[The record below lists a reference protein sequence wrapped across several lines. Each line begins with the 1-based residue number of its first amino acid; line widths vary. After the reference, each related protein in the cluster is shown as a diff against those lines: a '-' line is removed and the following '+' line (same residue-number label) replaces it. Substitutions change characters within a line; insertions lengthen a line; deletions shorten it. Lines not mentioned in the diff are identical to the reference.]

1 MVRRRRKKN
10 NFLGWLMQPF
20 IYRRGLVQ
28 PPDMTLLIVIGLLLF
43 LGLVFLSS
51 ASSSLAFFTYGD
63 TYYFVKQQLFAIF
76 VGLAVFYILL
86 RINYKHYQKLT
97 PLLLIVSI
105 IVLLLPLF
113 GPLQGEFGTAKS
125 WIVVGGHSFQTSE
138 VAKLFFILYLAGTL
152 SKKGAVIKSFKTG
165 TLPFI
170 IILGIICALIVMQP
184 DIGTLSIIVLTSL
197 GLFFVAGA
205 KISHIF
211 AIIMAGLAGFFA
223 LIKMAPYRLD
233 RITAWLDPNVDPQGI
248 GYQVKQSL
256 IAIGSGSWFG
266 VGLGSSRQKSY
277 LPHPA
282 NDSIF
287 AVIAEEIGFI
297 FTIGFIILFFILMY
311 RGFMIAKNSDN
322 NFAKLIALGI
332 TIWISVQFFINVAGI
347 IKLLPLTGV
356 PLPFVSLGGSNLVA
370 TLAAMG
376 ILANISRFTKQ

>member
-1 MVRRRRKKN
+1 MVRRRRKN
-10 NFLGWLMQPF
+10 NLLGWLLQPF
-20 IYRRGLVQ
+20 IHRRGLVQ
-28 PPDMTLLIVIGLLLF
+28 PPDMILLIIIGLLLF

-76 VGLAVFYILL
+76 VGLVAFYILL
-86 RINYKHYQKLT
+86 RINYKHYQKFT
-97 PLLLIVSI
+97 PLLLVISI

-113 GPLQGEFGTAKS
+113 GPLQGEFGTAQS
-125 WIVVGGHSFQTSE
+125 WIVLGGHSFQTSE
-138 VAKLFFILYLAGTL
+138 IAKLFFILYLAGAL
-152 SKKGAVIKSFKTG
+152 GKKGADIKNFKTG

-170 IILGIICALIVMQP
+170 IILGIISGLILMQP
-184 DIGTLSIIVLTSL
+184 DIGTLSIVVLTAL
-197 GLFFVAGA
+197 ALFFVAGA
-205 KISHIF
+205 KFSHVF
-211 AIIMAGLAGFFA
+211 AIIMVGLAGFFA
-223 LIKMAPYRLD
+223 LIKMAAYRVA
-233 RITAWLDPNVDPQGI
+233 RFTAWLDPNVDPQGVGWQI
-248 GYQVKQSL
+248 KQSL
-256 IAIGSGSWFG
+256 IAIGSGGWFG
-266 VGLGSSRQKSY
+266 MGLGGSRQKSY

-297 FTIGFIILFFILMY
+297 FTIIFIILFFVLMY
-311 RGFMIAKNSDN
+311 RGFMIVKNSND

-376 ILANISRFTKQ
+376 ILANISRFAKQ